1 MESGL
6 FKYCRLIGWAIGTP
20 NGSDWLR
27 PKNSALSTFFFLTGS
42 GLGTGQ
48 AQVGH
53 NSDQAKTVT
62 STCEKET
69 FSSFQMPQTLCR
81 EEDKKQKGRLND
93 L

>member
-1 MESGL
+1 MG
-6 FKYCRLIGWAIGTP
+6 RIGSNRKILH
-20 NGSDWLR
+20 SL
-27 PKNSALSTFFFLTGS
+27 LFFFLTGS